1 MIVQL
6 YHGFDPPNIFDDRG
20 HEWWEIYLRRLM
32 FQSACSEARDA
43 VKPVWFRRFRR
54 SGKRIIYPKMEG
66 QVLNNP
72 IANII
77 QYIFGYIVFG
87 AIQDI
92 FGYVW
97 WWDPYVCCF
106 QFISLDLYHHFY
118 GQKLVHFGATLCHF
132 AWCRKYQ
139 VVEDGTGLFY
149 IPPFILNTSQR
160 PCFSKGF
167 IFRYLGNSYISENFR
182 TLRWRY
188 CFISGHVLWGY
199 SPEL

>member
-77 QYIFGYIVFG
+77 QYIYIY
-87 AIQDI
+87 IYLDI
-92 FGYVW
+92 
-97 WWDPYVCCF
+97 
-106 QFISLDLYHHFY
+106 
-118 GQKLVHFGATLCHF
+118 
-132 AWCRKYQ
+132 
-139 VVEDGTGLFY
+139 
-149 IPPFILNTSQR
+149 
-160 PCFSKGF
+160 
-167 IFRYLGNSYISENFR
+167 
-182 TLRWRY
+182 
-188 CFISGHVLWGY
+188 
-199 SPEL
+199 